1 MLDVQSQEVSSLAM
15 QPGTIP
21 GQAVWAA
28 DSSSVITVGIVY
40 NIYISTLHIYNIYTY
55 LQYLRCISTLYIY
68 NIYTYL
74 HCISTHIYITT
85 PCRWRVLTPGPRAP
99 RALTRPRGWCG

>member
-28 DSSSVITVGIVY
+28 DSSAVITVGIVY
-40 NIYISTLHIYNIYTY
+40 NIY
-55 LQYLRCISTLYIY
+55 
-68 NIYTYL
+68 TYL
-74 HCISTHIYITT
+74 HCIT
-85 PCRWRVLTPGPRAP
+85 
-99 RALTRPRGWCG
+99 